1 MGPGAHLL
9 HYPIAGGRLI
19 NFLAVIE
26 GPARWTAPAWMEA
39 AAPGAHLAAFTGW
52 HPAVTQMLT
61 AVPQSPRW
69 GLFTLPPLTR
79 WSRGPVVLLGD
90 AAHAM
95 LPHQGQ
101 GANQAIGNPLEPW
114 TLTDSGFV

>member
-19 NFLAVIE
+19 NFLAVTQ
-26 GPARWTAPAWMEA
+26 GPARWTGPGWMQT

-61 AVPQSPRW
+61 AVPSRRAGDCSPS
-69 GLFTLPPLTR
+69 PPLTR
-79 WSRGPVVLLGD
+79 
-90 AAHAM
+90 
-95 LPHQGQ
+95 
-101 GANQAIGNPLEPW
+101 
-114 TLTDSGFV
+114 